1 MVVAVAVDVAE
12 EGEGLEGMALSQ
24 LNMTMEGMTAVR
36 VTLGV
41 GAVGEDVVCEAV
53 EEEGTM
59 VPSTMLSKMEDTL
72 KKHLLK
78 VAVVVA
84 VGGEG
89 FVEGDVAIGQMGRS
103 RQLLDVRYERH
114 WNIIQK
120 MASVK

>member
-12 EGEGLEGMALSQ
+12 EGEGLEGMAMSQ
-24 LNMTMEGMTAVR
+24 LNMTMEAMTAVR

-41 GAVGEDVVCEAV
+41 GAVGEDVVSEAV

-59 VPSTMLSKMEDTL
+59 VPSLMLSKMEDTM

-84 VGGEG
+84 VGGEDI
-89 FVEGDVAIGQMGRS
+89 VEGDVAIGQMGRS
-103 RQLLDVRYERH
+103 RQLLEERYERR

-120 MASVK
+120 MASV

>member
-12 EGEGLEGMALSQ
+12 EGEGLEGMAMSQ
-24 LNMTMEGMTAVR
+24 LNMTMEAMTAVR

-59 VPSTMLSKMEDTL
+59 VPSLMLSKMEDTM

-78 VAVVVA
+78 VAAVVA
-84 VGGEG
+84 VGGEDI
-89 FVEGDVAIGQMGRS
+89 VEGDVAIGQMGRS
-103 RQLLDVRYERH
+103 RQLLEERYERR

-120 MASVK
+120 MASV

>member
-1 MVVAVAVDVAE
+1 MVVDVDVAE
-12 EGEGLEGMALSQ
+12 EGEGSEGMALSQ
-24 LNMTMEGMTAVR
+24 LNMTMEVMTRVR
-36 VTLGV
+36 GTLGV
-41 GAVGEDVVCEAV
+41 GAVGEDVVSEAV

-59 VPSTMLSKMEDTL
+59 VPSMMLSKMEDTL

-84 VGGEG
+84 VGGEDI
-89 FVEGDVAIGQMGRS
+89 VEGDVAIGQMGRS
-103 RQLLDVRYERH
+103 RQLLEVRYERH

>member
-12 EGEGLEGMALSQ
+12 EGEGLEGMAMSQ
-24 LNMTMEGMTAVR
+24 LNMTMEAMTAVR

-41 GAVGEDVVCEAV
+41 GAVGEDVVSEAV

-103 RQLLDVRYERH
+103 RQLLEVRYERH